1 MGFRNLL
8 RIGRRAAA
16 AIGIAAAAVAGAD
29 AEVTAFWSEHDDA
42 NPAAIDHAPWQAL
55 LTAYLRTDHPS
66 GVARFDYAALKASA
80 EDTARLAGYLDA
92 LQAVDPRRYARA
104 EQLAYWINFY
114 NALTVRLVAAAFPI
128 ASIRDIGESWL
139 LPGPWKD
146 ENATVAGQ
154 ALTLHNI
161 EHDILRPIWG
171 DSRIHYAV
179 NCASYGCP
187 NLMATAFTAANASE
201 LMAAGARAYVNHP
214 RGVAFDGEDVT
225 VSSIYDW
232 FQEDFGDSEAG
243 VLAHLL
249 EYAEEPL
256 AERLRRFDGDMAFAY
271 DWALNAP

>member
-1 MGFRNLL
+1 MRLGSLL

-29 AEVTAFWSEHDDA
+29 AEVTTFWSEHDDA

-92 LQAVDPRRYARA
+92 LQTVDPRRYARA

-114 NALTVRLVAAAFPI
+114 NALTVQLVVAAFPI
-128 ASIRDIGESWL
+128 ATIRDIGESWL

-161 EHDILRPIWG
+161 EHDILRPIWR

-187 NLMATAFTAANASE
+187 NLMATAFTADNAPE

-249 EYAEEPL
+249 EYADAPL